1 LSLPDHSTLVEKLEE
16 TMPEP
21 LDELAGT
28 SANRPPESR
37 RSAYIVIPTLNESAN
52 LKQLVDELERVL
64 DGHPHHILV
73 VDDGSTDG
81 TQELAHSLTKAG
93 YPIDLLE
100 RGTKLGIGSAIRDGL
115 RWSLQQ
121 ADFGCAVTM
130 DADLT
135 HDPGDVPQFVAGTE
149 SADLVQGSRY
159 ASGARI
165 VDWNWSR
172 RFLSIVANSLVRLIL
187 RTGMKE
193 HTNYFRA
200 YSRRAAEAASRAED
214 CDSYGWAL
222 ESLMA
227 VRSEGLRVKE
237 VPITYRERTEGS
249 SKLTLGE
256 MVTWVRCLITM
267 CLKQHRGNDFLAR
280 APRFVAVGATG
291 IVVNQV
297 VLFALFGIFGVWP
310 LAALIVAIEAS
321 LIWNFEWNDR
331 WTFRGRTNGSS
342 RIRRFALYHAV
353 CAAGIAINV
362 GVFALLALGLGVNY
376 MLSNLVAIV
385 AGFATNFGGSTS
397 WAWAVR

>member
-1 LSLPDHSTLVEKLEE
+1 
-16 TMPEP
+16 MPEP
-21 LDELAGT
+21 LDELVGT

-37 RSAYIVIPTLNESAN
+37 GSVYIVIPTLNESAN
-52 LKQLVDELERVL
+52 LNRLVDELESAL
-64 DGHPHHILV
+64 DGRPHHILF

-81 TQELAHSLTKAG
+81 TQELAHSLARAG
-93 YPIDLLE
+93 YPIDLIE

-121 ADFGCAVTM
+121 ADFDCAVTM
-130 DADLT
+130 DADLS
-135 HDPGDVPQFVAGTE
+135 HDPGEVPQFVAGAE

-159 ASGARI
+159 DSGAH
-165 VDWNWSR
+165 VVEWSWSR
-172 RFLSIVANSLVRLIL
+172 RFMSAVANSLVRLVL

-193 HTNYFRA
+193 HTTYFRA

-214 CDSYGWAL
+214 CDSFGWAL

-237 VPITYRERTEGS
+237 VPITFRERTEGS
-249 SKLTLGE
+249 SKLSPGEMFTWIRHLITLG
-256 MVTWVRCLITM
+256 
-267 CLKQHRGNDFLAR
+267 LKQHRGKDFLAR
-280 APRFVAVGATG
+280 APRFVAIGATG

-297 VLFALFGIFGVWP
+297 VLFALFGIVGIWP

-321 LIWNFEWNDR
+321 LIWNFGWNDR
-331 WTFRGRTNGSS
+331 WTFRGRTNVSS
-342 RIRRFALYHAV
+342 RLRRFAMYHAV

-362 GVFALLALGLGVNY
+362 SVFALLALGLGVDY
-376 MLSNLVAIV
+376 MVSNLVGIV

-397 WAWAVR
+397 WTWAAR